1 MNNRVQ
7 ALTGLRAVAVTLV
20 VLGHAEHTRAGGY
33 THGLAP
39 LRLIAD
45 GRLGV
50 LIFFVLSGFLITRQL
65 DDELARS
72 HRLRLGRFYAKRAL
86 RIWPAFYVYLLA
98 IAALAYAGWLDV
110 TPRQLAY
117 AALHLWN
124 YAGLVGL
131 AADNLRHPDG
141 AWYLG
146 HFWTLALEEQFYWL
160 WPLLLAGLY
169 RRRGQRVLIVL
180 IVLIVAVPLG
190 RAATYFAAPALRG
203 QLGMMLH
210 TGVDPI
216 LVGCWIALNAERLDA
231 WIRAWP
237 RRSRAP
243 TAIVLV
249 LLVAMPIV
257 EARLGGFWY
266 ATYGVTLEAGLAGLL
281 IAVLIARPDFWFSRL
296 LRTRAFGFVGTIS
309 FSLYLWQQ
317 LFMHPGGPATL
328 PFPLGVAAALAA
340 AALSHACIE
349 TPFLRIKD
357 RLSQPAAARA
367 AAATAESL
375 GPPLS
380 PTE

>member
-1 MNNRVQ
+1 MENRVE

-20 VLGHAEHTRAGGY
+20 VLGHAEHTLAGGY
-33 THGLAP
+33 AHGLAP
-39 LRLIAD
+39 LRLFAD

-50 LIFFVLSGFLITRQL
+50 LLFFVLSGFLITRQL
-65 DDELARS
+65 DDELTHTR
-72 HRLRLGRFYAKRAL
+72 RLRLGRFYAKRAL
-86 RIWPAFYVYLLA
+86 RIWPAFYAYLAA
-98 IAALAYAGWLDV
+98 IAALACGGWLDV
-110 TPRQLAY
+110 TPHQLAC

-124 YAGLVGL
+124 YAGLAGL

-160 WPLLLAGLY
+160 WPLLLGWLH
-169 RRRGQRVLIVL
+169 RRRGLRALVALIV
-180 IVLIVAVPLG
+180 VVPLV
-190 RAATYFAAPALRG
+190 RAATYVAAPALRG

-216 LVGCWIALNAERLDA
+216 LVGCWIALNRDRLDA
-231 WIRAWP
+231 WCRAWP
-237 RRSRAP
+237 RDSRAP
-243 TAIVLV
+243 TALALV
-249 LLVAMPIV
+249 LLVAMPVV
-257 EARLGGFWY
+257 EARLGGFWS
-266 ATYGVTLEAGLAGLL
+266 ATYGVTVEAALAGLL
-281 IAVLIARPDFWFSRL
+281 IVVLIARPSFWFARL
-296 LRTRAFGFVGTIS
+296 LRTRAFGYVGTLS

-317 LFMHPGGPATL
+317 LFSHPDGPLAL
-328 PFPLGVAAALAA
+328 PFPLGIAAAFAA

-357 RLSQPAAARA
+357 RLSRPTASHAGAAAPD
-367 AAATAESL
+367 SL

>member
-20 VLGHAEHTRAGGY
+20 VLGHAEHTLAGGY
-33 THGLAP
+33 AHGFAP

-65 DDELARS
+65 DDELARTR
-72 HRLRLGRFYAKRAL
+72 RLRLGRFYAKRAL

-98 IAALAYAGWLDV
+98 IAALAYLGRLDV

-131 AADNLRHPDG
+131 AADNLHHPDG

-169 RRRGQRVLIVL
+169 RQRGQRALVA
-180 IVLIVAVPLG
+180 LIVAVPLV
-190 RAATYFAAPALRG
+190 RAVTYFAAPALRG

-216 LVGCWIALNAERLDA
+216 LVGCWIALDAARLDA

-237 RRSRAP
+237 RRSHAP
-243 TAIVLV
+243 TLIALA
-249 LLVAMPIV
+249 LLVAMPLV
-257 EARLGGFWY
+257 ETRLGGFWY
-266 ATYGVTLEAGLAGLL
+266 ATYGVTVEAGLAGLL
-281 IAVLIARPDFWFSRL
+281 IAVLIARPDFWFARL
-296 LRTRAFGFVGTIS
+296 LRTRAFGYVGTIS

-317 LFMHPGGPATL
+317 LFMHPDGPATL
-328 PFPLGVAAALAA
+328 PFPLGILAALAA

-357 RLSQPAAARA
+357 RLSHPVAARA
-367 AAATAESL
+367 APAATDGI